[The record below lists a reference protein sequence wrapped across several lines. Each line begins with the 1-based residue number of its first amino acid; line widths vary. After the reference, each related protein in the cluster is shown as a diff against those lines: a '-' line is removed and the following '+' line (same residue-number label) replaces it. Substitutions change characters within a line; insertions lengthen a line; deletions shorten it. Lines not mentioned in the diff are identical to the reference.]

1 MKRVA
6 LFVMTVALSAVL
18 RADAPG
24 VYAITGGT
32 VHPVAGAEIPDGI
45 VVIRNGL
52 IESVGAN
59 IAVPPDA
66 TVVDARG
73 MHVYPGLIDAQ
84 TSLGFPAL
92 RVTTGRRGAPRA
104 AQRDETSPPEPTA
117 ATLAA
122 RSIVLAD
129 DDVDAR
135 RSAGITTIL
144 AAPAAGIF
152 NGQSVILNLGQ
163 GSIDSRVIRS
173 PAALQI
179 SFNTRPSL
187 TFPDSLMGV
196 MAFIRQSFLDAQQAD
211 AAGAMYRR
219 NPAGY
224 VRPQTSA
231 ASEALLPALHRDL
244 PVVFIA
250 ESETMMR
257 RAEALAREFNLRLI
271 VSGGR
276 QAYRMA
282 DALKAAATP
291 VLLSVN
297 FPAPPTRREDREEQ
311 PLRIIRDRQ
320 LAPTGAAA
328 LARMQVPFAL
338 VSGNAKSPA
347 DFLKG
352 IRRTIAGGLSADDA
366 LRAVTL
372 TPARIFGV
380 DRQLGSLEPG
390 KIANVVIS
398 DKPIFDE
405 RAEVKHV
412 YVDGRPYRVTA
423 PVAAKD
429 AAAGGDGSAVNGS
442 WQVTVRASGGDV
454 ALHLDLGAEDGKV
467 TGTYSGDRGSGD
479 IENGTLAGNVIELKI
494 AIRVEAE
501 TTDWL
506 FHGTVTGNSMQ
517 GTVSTTSGTFQ
528 FSGSRSR

>member
-1 MKRVA
+1 MRRVP
-6 LFVMTVALSAVL
+6 LFLIIVVLAATL

-24 VYAITGGT
+24 VYAISGGT
-32 VHPVAGAEIPDGI
+32 VHPVAGAEIAGGI
-45 VVIRNGL
+45 VIIRNGL
-52 IESVGAN
+52 IEAVGAN
-59 IAVPPDA
+59 IAIPSDA
-66 TVVDARG
+66 TVVDVKG
-73 MHVYPGLIDAQ
+73 MHVYPGLFDAQ

-92 RVTTGRRGAPRA
+92 RTTTGRRGTPRP
-104 AQRDETSPPEPTA
+104 AQRDETAPPEPTA
-117 ATLAA
+117 ATMAL

-129 DDVDAR
+129 DDVEAK
-135 RSAGITTIL
+135 RSSGVTTIL
-144 AAPAAGIF
+144 TAPSAGIF
-152 NGQSVILNLGQ
+152 NGQSAILNLGQ
-163 GSIDSRVIRS
+163 GGMDARVIRS

-211 AAGAMYRR
+211 AAAAIYHR

-224 VRPQTSA
+224 PRPQTSA
-231 ASEALLPALHRDL
+231 AADALVPALHREL

-250 ESETMMR
+250 DSETMMR
-257 RAEALAREFNLRLI
+257 RALSLAHELNLRPI
-271 VSGGR
+271 ISGGR
-276 QAYRMA
+276 QSYRMA
-282 DALKAAATP
+282 DSLKSAATP

-297 FPAPPTRREDREEQ
+297 FPAAPPRRDDREEQ
-311 PLRIIRDRQ
+311 PLRIIRERQ
-320 LAPTGAAA
+320 LAPTSAAT
-328 LARMQVPFAL
+328 LARMQIPFAL
-338 VSGNAKSPA
+338 VSGNAKTPA

-352 IRRTIAGGLSADDA
+352 IRKTIANGLSADDA

-372 TPARIFGV
+372 TPARFFGV

-423 PVAAKD
+423 PVAKEG
-429 AAAGGDGSAVNGS
+429 AAAGDGSVVDGS
-442 WQVTVRASGGDV
+442 WQLTVRASSGDV
-454 ALHLDLGAEDGKV
+454 ALHLDLTAEDGRV
-467 TGTYSGDRGSGD
+467 SGTYSGDRGSGD
-479 IENGTLAGNVIELKI
+479 IENGTLTGNVVELTI
-494 AIRVEAE
+494 VLRLQAE

-506 FHGTVTGNSMQ
+506 FHGTVTGSSMQ

-528 FSGSRSR
+528 FSGSKSR

>member
-1 MKRVA
+1 MRPVA
-6 LFVMTVALSAVL
+6 LFLIGVALAAAL
-18 RADAPG
+18 HAEAPG

-45 VVIRNGL
+45 VVIRGGL
-52 IESVGAN
+52 IEAVGAN
-59 IAVPPDA
+59 ITLPPDA
-66 TVVDARG
+66 TVFDARG

-92 RVTTGRRGAPRA
+92 RTTTGRRGAPRP
-104 AQRDETSPPEPTA
+104 AQRDETTPPEPTA
-117 ATLAA
+117 ATLAI

-129 DDVDAR
+129 DDVEAR
-135 RSAGITTIL
+135 RSTGVTTIV
-144 AAPAAGIF
+144 AAPATGIF
-152 NGQSVILNLGQ
+152 NGQSAILNLGE
-163 GSIDSRVIRS
+163 GTIDSRVIRS

-179 SFNTRPSL
+179 SFNTRPAL

-211 AAGAMYRR
+211 AAAAIYRR

-224 VRPQTSA
+224 ARPKTSA
-231 ASEALLPALHRDL
+231 ATEALVPALHREL
-244 PVVFIA
+244 PVVFLA
-250 ESETMMR
+250 DSETMMR
-257 RAEALAREFNLRLI
+257 RAMALARELNLRPI
-271 VSGGR
+271 ISGGR

-282 DALKAAATP
+282 DDLKSAATP

-320 LAPTGAAA
+320 MAPTSAAT

-338 VSGNAKSPA
+338 VSGNAKNPG

-352 IRRTIAGGLSADDA
+352 IRKAIANGLSADDA

-405 RAEVKHV
+405 RAEIKRV
-412 YVDGRPYRVTA
+412 YVDGRRYRVTA
-423 PVAAKD
+423 PVVKEGS
-429 AAAGGDGSAVNGS
+429 AGAGGSAVDGS
-442 WQVTVRASGGDV
+442 WQLVVRASGGDV
-454 ALHLDLGAEDGKV
+454 ALHLDLTAEDGRIS
-467 TGTYSGDRGSGD
+467 GSYSGDRGSGD
-479 IENGTLAGNVIELKI
+479 VENGTLASSVVEFKL

-506 FHGTVTGNSMQ
+506 FQGRVTGNSMQ

-528 FSGSRSR
+528 FSGSKSR